1 MHVPTPAPALETPDA
16 ALGPTLAVEPRTS
29 PQSAL
34 AVSNVPQICG
44 LLPWPP

>member
-1 MHVPTPAPALETPDA
+1 MEMADA
-16 ALGPTLAVEPRTS
+16 ALGPTWAVEPRTS

-34 AVSNVPQICG
+34 AASTVPQICG